1 MITINP
7 VIFGYLK
14 VGAVFACGLFDN
26 PRIGFD
32 TPFLARVEIAIEP
45 SDILDFVGL
54 YFNDKAVGEKLQGM
68 VQINA
73 ITPWKSPSMQAPLTP
88 KRLNLW
94 HEARARCNAEGFA
107 KDPVGLV
114 EFVGCR
120 SEHDAGNSMTTE
132 LHIPAIALAIAR
144 RREPFVGVSAVTGA
158 LIKQPMSAAA
168 CLEYVLCFCPL
179 APLTIT
185 SHRFVNLHIR
195 ADKQNQLHLRTGMT
209 EQDLEAIRAAGRGED
224 ALPARILK
232 EKMQREHLYADFV

>member
-1 MITINP
+1 MNETYDGLMLRLLVYLVPKDFKKHWPKHKPTCHEDERSSGLLKLVQMITINP
-7 VIFGYLK
+7 VIFGCLK

-94 HEARARCNAEGFA
+94 HEARARCNAEAFA
-107 KDPVGLV
+107 KDLLDSWSLSDVGL
-114 EFVGCR
+114 
-120 SEHDAGNSMTTE
+120 NMTQGT
-132 LHIPAIALAIAR
+132 
-144 RREPFVGVSAVTGA
+144 
-158 LIKQPMSAAA
+158 Q
-168 CLEYVLCFCPL
+168 
-179 APLTIT
+179 
-185 SHRFVNLHIR
+185 
-195 ADKQNQLHLRTGMT
+195 
-209 EQDLEAIRAAGRGED
+209 
-224 ALPARILK
+224 
-232 EKMQREHLYADFV
+232 